1 MKLVLSTMAF
11 LAASVAGAAP
21 ASAELRDRKPPTTP
35 TNLRITGMTPYSVS
49 LAWDPSTDN
58 SGSFSYIICCANVS
72 SETVSGQF
80 SSTVYRAGLE
90 ALRSF
95 TLRIVAK
102 DAAGNYSKYSN
113 SVSFTTPRDV
123 TPPTKPLVSVTDVG
137 PTHVSLAWSSIEEGP
152 VWFGV
157 FKDGTPISVG
167 GRNTSA
173 IIPLLEPETAYNF
186 TVRASDFGGNV
197 SPLSDPA
204 AATTEPI
211 NPDDHSAPTTPG
223 NFYAQNWGCE
233 VELQWTASTDDFDP
247 QFIIRYDIAVNGVPD
262 HSLSLLFT
270 RTIVYG
276 THDGPNDF
284 SVVAVDTAG
293 NRSAPATVTLNLD
306 GC

>member
-1 MKLVLSTMAF
+1 MKPGIPF
-11 LAASVAGAAP
+11 LLALFAASSPAWAG
-21 ASAELRDRKPPTTP
+21 RDRTPSTTP

-49 LAWDPSTDN
+49 LAWNPSTDN

-72 SETVSGQF
+72 SETVGQQF
-80 SSTVYRAGLE
+80 STHVYRAGLE
-90 ALRSF
+90 ALRPF

-137 PTHVSLAWSSIEEGP
+137 PTHVSLTWSSIEEGP

-157 FKDGTPISVG
+157 YKDGTAIGYG

-186 TVRASDFGGNV
+186 TVRASDFASNV

-204 AATTEPI
+204 PATTEPI
-211 NPDDHSAPTTPG
+211 NPNDTTPPTTPA
-223 NFYAQNWGCE
+223 NFYGQNWGCE
-233 VELQWTASTDDFDP
+233 VELIWDESTDDLDP
-247 QFIIRYDIAVNGVPD
+247 QFIIEYEVYINDVYD
-262 HSLSLLFT
+262 HRLSLRYH

-276 THDGPNDF
+276 AFDGLNSF
-284 SVVAVDTAG
+284 SVIAVDTAG
-293 NRSAPATVTLNLD
+293 NKSAPATFSLNLD
-306 GC
+306 GCGS